1 MNTWKSLLNPKPLMN
16 TILDWADMNFDKFE
30 IVESIIALQAA
41 IMRIQDD
48 SSTRI
53 QKEWITVIENLIA
66 KFEVEYERIRNE
78 NI

>member
-1 MNTWKSLLNPKPLMN
+1 
-16 TILDWADMNFDKFE
+16 MNFDKFE

-48 SSTRI
+48 TSTRI